1 MLSQNLWYVQCT
13 YLIQLKPLNVI
24 TLEPNCINQMIIT
37 DKNKKVNWDP
47 FNFILE
53 PIGIIFYCTCIE

>member
-1 MLSQNLWYVQCT
+1 MVQCS

-53 PIGIIFYCTCIE
+53 PI